1 MKKLFLLF
9 LLTASII
16 SQAQKIYQT
25 KSGKIKFFS
34 TTPVEDIEAT
44 NSQVDA
50 KLATNGQMVFQVAI
64 RGFRFDNSLME
75 EHFNENYMDSKKF
88 PKAVF
93 MGNIIEINSVDFT
106 KDGTYKVTVKGNL
119 EIHGVKKEITAPG
132 TITIKGGKINSK
144 SVFKIT
150 VTDYGIKGGL
160 IGQKIASTVEVTV
173 DCKYD

>member
-1 MKKLFLLF
+1 
-9 LLTASII
+9 
-16 SQAQKIYQT
+16 
-25 KSGKIKFFS
+25 
-34 TTPVEDIEAT
+34 
-44 NSQVDA
+44 
-50 KLATNGQMVFQVAI
+50 
-64 RGFRFDNSLME
+64 
-75 EHFNENYMDSKKF
+75 MDSKKF